1 LTNFEKGWKR
11 QEKEGFGQR
20 TKEAIRGPQ
29 PIKPQIQKATS
40 QLNQEINRLDGALQR
55 LRQREQSIFKK
66 AVGAV
71 QVHDEQSSKAYSNE
85 VAEVKKMTRIV
96 TQSKVALE
104 QVSLRLQTVTDMG
117 DFATA
122 LSPAIGVVKSVRKTL
137 GTAMPDAQAALG
149 DIGSTL
155 NSIMVDVGGLTGTNF
170 YLGEPNEEAEKIM
183 QEAAAV
189 AEKRMTESFPEV
201 PSSSNESLF
210 SSSG

>member
-1 LTNFEKGWKR
+1 MSNFEKGWKR
-11 QEKEGFGQR
+11 QEKESFGQR

-29 PIKPQIQKATS
+29 PIKPRIQRATG
-40 QLNQEINRLDGALQR
+40 QLNQEINRLDVSLNR

-66 AVGAV
+66 TVGAV
-71 QVHDEQSSKAYSNE
+71 QVHDEPSSKAYANE
-85 VAEVKKMTRIV
+85 LAEVKKMTRVV

-104 QVSLRLQTVTDMG
+104 QVALRLETVTDVG
-117 DFATA
+117 DFAIA

-137 GTAMPDAQAALG
+137 GTAMPDAQETLG

-155 NSIMVDVGGLTGTNF
+155 SSIMVDVGGITGTNIF
-170 YLGEPNEEAEKIM
+170 LGEPNEEAEKIM

-189 AEKRMTESFPEV
+189 AEKRMADSFPQV

>member
-1 LTNFEKGWKR
+1 MSNFEKGWKR
-11 QEKEGFGQR
+11 QEKESFGHKTR
-20 TKEAIRGPQ
+20 EAVRGPQ
-29 PIKPQIQKATS
+29 PVRPQIQRATS
-40 QLNQEINRLDGALQR
+40 QLNQEINRLDGSLSR

-66 AVGAV
+66 TVAAV

-85 VAEVKKMTRIV
+85 LAEARKMSKIV

-122 LSPAIGVVKSVRKTL
+122 LSPAIGVVRSVRKTL
-137 GTAMPDAQAALG
+137 GTVLPDAQEALG

-155 NSIMVDVGGLTGTNF
+155 NSIMMDVGQVTGTNF
-170 YLGEPNEEAEKIM
+170 ILGEPNEEAEKIM

-189 AEKRMTESFPEV
+189 AEKRMVDSFPQV